1 MVVVASLYCLLRD
14 GGGAIKVECVGMGF
28 LCLSW
33 TLILCYI
40 FVLNTEIELDAR
52 LYV

>member
-1 MVVVASLYCLLRD
+1 MVVASLYCLLRD
-14 GGGAIKVECVGMGF
+14 GGGIKVECVGMGF
-28 LCLSW
+28 LCLSR

-40 FVLNTEIELDAR
+40 FVLNTEIELDTR